1 MFPFLDESP
10 VHRFYRVFVDAIK
23 HALLFVFVFLQ
34 LERDD
39 STIDDFLRFRVVFAR
54 ARQKEFE
61 KLFEILSLK
70 FASTNYY
77 TITNSAP
84 ARWLLSVEISCTE

>member
-10 VHRFYRVFVDAIK
+10 VHRFDRVFVDAIK

-61 KLFEILSLK
+61 KLFEIYRMAGGDDRFALFRNLSL
-70 FASTNYY
+70 
-77 TITNSAP
+77 IH
-84 ARWLLSVEISCTE
+84 I